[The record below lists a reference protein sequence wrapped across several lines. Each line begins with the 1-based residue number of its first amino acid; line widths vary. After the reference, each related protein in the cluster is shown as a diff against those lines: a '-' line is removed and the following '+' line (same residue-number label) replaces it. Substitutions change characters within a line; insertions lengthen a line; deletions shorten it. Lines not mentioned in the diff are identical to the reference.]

1 MAIVEHP
8 LQALQQYIPENS
20 FTYVVAYIHQYKL
33 HLTVTKKRKTILGD
47 YRHPFMGKNH
57 RITING
63 DLNTYEFLITF
74 LHELAHL
81 QTFELYGNRVEA
93 HGKEWKNAYS
103 TLLVQFLELKIF
115 PEDIVLALYKTI
127 KNPAAT
133 ASGETHLLT
142 VLRKYN
148 KPKSI
153 NHITIEQ
160 LPKGAFFKT
169 DKGMLFKKGELRR
182 KRYEC
187 LQVATGRLYAF
198 SPIAEVI
205 KVEINE

>member
-1 MAIVEHP
+1 MPIVEHP
-8 LQALQQYIPENS
+8 LQALQQYIPANS
-20 FTYVVAYIHQYKL
+20 FDYVVQYINQYKL

-63 DLNTYEFLITF
+63 DLNVYEFLITF

-81 QTFELYGNRVEA
+81 QTFEQFGNRVDA
-93 HGKEWKNAYS
+93 HGNEWKSAYGK
-103 TLLVQFLELKIF
+103 LLLQFLTLNIF
-115 PEDIVLALYKTI
+115 PEDIALALHKTMN
-127 KNPAAT
+127 NPAAT
-133 ASGETHLLT
+133 ASGETHLLK

-148 KPKSI
+148 KPRSA
-153 NHITIEQ
+153 NHITVEQ
-160 LPKGAFFKT
+160 LPAGSYFKT
-169 DKGMLFKKGELRR
+169 DKGMVFKKGILRR

-187 LQVATGRLYAF
+187 LQVSTGKLYAF

-205 KVEINE
+205 KVEIKE

>member
-8 LQALQQYIPENS
+8 LQALQQYIPANS
-20 FTYVVAYIHQYKL
+20 FVYVVQYINQYKI

-63 DLNTYEFLITF
+63 DLNAYEFLITF

-81 QTFELYGNRVEA
+81 QTFEQFGNRVEA
-93 HGKEWKNAYS
+93 HGSEWKQAYAK
-103 TLLVQFLELKIF
+103 LLIQFLELQIF
-115 PEDIVLALYKTI
+115 PEDVALVLKKTI
-127 KNPAAT
+127 HNPAAT
-133 ASGETHLLT
+133 ASGETHLLK

-148 KPKSI
+148 KPKSV
-153 NHITIEQ
+153 NHITVEQ
-160 LPKGAFFKT
+160 LPIGSFFKT
-169 DKGMLFKKGELRR
+169 DKGTIFKKGELRR

-187 LQVATGRLYAF
+187 LQIKTGRLYAF
-198 SPIAEVI
+198 SPIAEVVKI
-205 KVEINE
+205 EMN

>member
-8 LQALQQYIPENS
+8 LQALQQYIPVNS
-20 FTYVVAYIHQYKL
+20 FNYVVHYINLYKI

-63 DLNTYEFLITF
+63 DLNRYEFLITF

-81 QTFELYGNRVEA
+81 QTFEQFGNRVEA
-93 HGKEWKNAYS
+93 HGNEWKLAYS
-103 TLLVQFLELKIF
+103 DLLQQFLQLQIF
-115 PEDIVLALYKTI
+115 PEDIRFALQATI
-127 KNPAAT
+127 HNPAAT
-133 ASGETHLLT
+133 ASGETQLLK

-153 NHITIEQ
+153 HHITIEQ
-160 LPKGAFFKT
+160 LPMGSFFKT
-169 DKGMLFKKGELRR
+169 DKGMIFKKGVLRR

-187 LQVATGRLYAF
+187 LQINTGKLYAF

-205 KVEINE
+205 KVEHT

>member
-8 LQALQQYIPENS
+8 LQALQKYLPANS
-20 FTYVVAYIHQYKL
+20 FTYVVHYINLYKI

-63 DLNTYEFLITF
+63 DLNVYEFLITF

-81 QTFELYGNRVEA
+81 QIFEQFGNRVEA
-93 HGKEWKNAYS
+93 HGNEWKFAYAK
-103 TLLVQFLELKIF
+103 LLQQFIELKIF
-115 PEDIVLALYKTI
+115 PEDIQLALQKTI
-127 KNPAAT
+127 HNPAAT
-133 ASGETHLLT
+133 ASGETHLLK

-148 KPKSI
+148 KPKSV

-160 LPKGAFFKT
+160 LPIGSFFKT
-169 DKGMLFKKGELRR
+169 DKGMVFKKGLLRR

-187 LQVATGRLYAF
+187 LQISTGRLYAF
-198 SPIAEVI
+198 SPIAEVV
-205 KVEINE
+205 KVEHG